1 LTCGQPDVAGFP
13 LMEKWYVVHRRQ
25 KRLSP
30 AASAFK
36 AFLMAEGA
44 TLIEQCTHVGAIHA
58 SAGPAKH
65 RRRRR

>member
-1 LTCGQPDVAGFP
+1 
-13 LMEKWYVVHRRQ
+13 VVHRRP